1 LLPKDPLSKLPAKEN
16 SMTVRGGREL
26 LVSPGPTNIPDEV
39 LQAMHRPAVE
49 IYSKPLIAMTDGLLR
64 DLSRVFR
71 TTGRSYIY
79 TANGHGAWEAAL
91 TNVLSKGDKV
101 LVLES
106 GKFAL
111 DWGDAAARL
120 GIEVEVVPG
129 DWRHAIRPE
138 EIERRLRV
146 DKGNTI
152 KAILAVHIDTSSS
165 LLSDIAGIGEA
176 IKSARHSALFM
187 VDAVASLGCVP
198 FEMDAWGVDIAMSG
212 SQKGLMAPPGL
223 SFVAA
228 GERARDAHR
237 KAGLRTPYWDWTARD
252 GDLHYVK
259 YAGTPPM
266 QMMFAMRQAL
276 DMLFAEGID
285 NVLLRHRLLAQA
297 VRSAVEVWSKRKTLD
312 FFVVEPG
319 QRSDAVTTVLT
330 DGWNPEALRD
340 YCDAKCGVVLG
351 RGLGKLNGKAFRVAH
366 MGHINAPMVLGALG
380 VIETGLRALGISH
393 GVGGVQAA
401 VEYLGDS
408 VKP

>member
-1 LLPKDPLSKLPAKEN
+1 
-16 SMTVRGGREL
+16 MTVRGGREL
-26 LVSPGPTNIPDEV
+26 LASPGPTNIPDEV
-39 LQAMHRPAVE
+39 LQAMHRPALE
-49 IYSKPLIAMTDGLLR
+49 IYAKPLIAMTDSLLR
-64 DLSRVFR
+64 DLGRLFR
-71 TTGRSYIY
+71 TAGRSYIY
-79 TANGHGAWEAAL
+79 IANGHGAWEAAL
-91 TNVLSKGDKV
+91 TNVLSRGDKI

-129 DWRHAIRPE
+129 DWRHPIHPE
-138 EIERRLRV
+138 EIERRLRA
-146 DKGNTI
+146 DKGNTV

-165 LLSDIAGIGEA
+165 LLTNIAGIGQA
-176 IKSARHSALFM
+176 IKSAQHNALLM

-198 FEMDAWGVDIAMSG
+198 FEMDASGVDVAMSG

-252 GDLHYVK
+252 GDAHYGK

-276 DMLFAEGID
+276 DMLFAEGLD

-297 VRSAVEVWSKRKTLD
+297 VRSAIAVWSKRKTID
-312 FFVVEPG
+312 FYIAEPAA
-319 QRSDAVTTVLT
+319 RSDAVTTILA

-340 YCDAKCGVVLG
+340 YCDVKCGVTLG
-351 RGLGKLNGKAFRVAH
+351 RGLGRLNGKAFRIAH
-366 MGHINAPMVLGALG
+366 MGHNNAPMVLGALG
-380 VIETGLRALGISH
+380 VIETGLRALGITH
-393 GVGGVQAA
+393 GAGGVQAA
-401 VEYLGDS
+401 IEFLGDN

>member
-1 LLPKDPLSKLPAKEN
+1 
-16 SMTVRGGREL
+16 MTVRGGREL
-26 LVSPGPTNIPDEV
+26 LASPGPTNIPDEV

-49 IYSKPLIAMTDGLLR
+49 IYAKPLIALTDGLLR
-64 DLSRVFR
+64 DLSRIFR
-71 TTGRSYIY
+71 TAGRSYIY
-79 TANGHGAWEAAL
+79 IANGHGAWEAAL

-129 DWRHAIRPE
+129 DWRRTIRPE
-138 EIERRLRV
+138 EIERRLRA

-152 KAILAVHIDTSSS
+152 KAILAVQIDTSSS
-165 LLSDIAGIGEA
+165 LLTDIAAIGRA
-176 IKSARHSALFM
+176 IKSAQHDALFM

-198 FEMDAWGVDIAMSG
+198 FEMGAWGVDVAVSG

-228 GERARDAHR
+228 SERARDAHR
-237 KAGLRTPYWDWTARD
+237 KAGLRTPYWDWTTRD
-252 GDLHYVK
+252 GDLHYAK
-259 YAGTPPM
+259 YSGTPPE

-276 DMLFAEGID
+276 DMLFAEGLD

-297 VRSAVEVWSKRKTLD
+297 VRSAVEVWGKRKTLD
-312 FFVVEPG
+312 FFIVNPG
-319 QRSDAVTTVLT
+319 ERSDAVTTVLT

-351 RGLGKLNGKAFRVAH
+351 RGLGKLNGKAFRIAH
-366 MGHINAPMVLGALG
+366 MGHNNAPMVLGALG
-380 VIETGLRALGISH
+380 VIETGLRALRISH
-393 GVGGVQAA
+393 GAGGVQAA
-401 VEYLGDS
+401 IEFLGDS
-408 VKP
+408 VKA